1 MEAGG
6 KEAVVINP
14 ESLEKAI
21 KGVTGTHVYP

>member
-21 KGVTGTHVYP
+21 KGVTGTYIYP